1 MLHSMTGYGSASF
14 KIDELELE
22 IEIKTLNSKYLDT
35 KIILPSSISV
45 YELELNKL
53 LKDNLIRGK
62 VDLRIKFSDIASES
76 VKFESREEVRN
87 LLPDILGKVL
97 ARVWLDSSFHHDFS
111 RDPQKTLEKNG
122 VFLPENMSIEFQK
135 QNTDRPRIVVFEQ
148 KPGSKFKLRVFYLQL
163 VMMAGR

>member
-1 MLHSMTGYGSASF
+1 MSE
-14 KIDELELE
+14 K
-22 IEIKTLNSKYLDT
+22 NSKALVPI
-35 KIILPSSISV
+35 KKVLPPSIKGGEDGINPF
-45 YELELNKL
+45 ELVNGNIQLQT
-53 LKDNLIRGK
+53 
-62 VDLRIKFSDIASES
+62 
-76 VKFESREEVRN
+76 REDVRS

-97 ARVWLDSSFHHDFS
+97 ARVWLDPSFHREFS
-111 RDPQKTLEKNG
+111 QDPQKTLESKG

>member
-1 MLHSMTGYGSASF
+1 MSE
-14 KIDELELE
+14 K
-22 IEIKTLNSKYLDT
+22 NSKALVPI
-35 KIILPSSISV
+35 KKVLPPSIKGGKDGINPF
-45 YELELNKL
+45 ELVNGNIQLQT
-53 LKDNLIRGK
+53 
-62 VDLRIKFSDIASES
+62 
-76 VKFESREEVRN
+76 REDVRS

-97 ARVWLDSSFHHDFS
+97 ARVWLDPSFHREFS
-111 RDPQKTLEKNG
+111 QDQQKTLGSNG